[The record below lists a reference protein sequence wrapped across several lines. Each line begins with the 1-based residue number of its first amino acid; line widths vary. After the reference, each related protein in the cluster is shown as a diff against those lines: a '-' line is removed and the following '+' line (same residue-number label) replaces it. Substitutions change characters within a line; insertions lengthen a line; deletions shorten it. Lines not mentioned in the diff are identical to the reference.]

1 MFTIYIPIPLIYPF
15 HPPFHTRMAL
25 SELFHPPITW
35 LPYSDTLKI
44 QLWGLRIVAVSQVDP
59 GWLPKTVSIFETYW
73 ETD

>member
-1 MFTIYIPIPLIYPF
+1 
-15 HPPFHTRMAL
+15 MAL

-59 GWLPKTVSIFETYW
+59 GKAWLPKTVSIFETYW